1 MHIVLLV
8 KFTYLEGLFDQAASI
23 TFKNSCPMLTQR
35 YTVLAIIWDLGFIL
49 DLGNQ
54 NDVQNSSCIV
64 HTWMVDLIQVDN
76 PTFLASDYVAKN
88 V

>member
-8 KFTYLEGLFDQAASI
+8 KITHLEGLFDQAASI
-23 TFKNSCPMLTQR
+23 TFKNGCPRLTQR
-35 YTVLAIIWDLGFIL
+35 YTILAITWDLGFIL

-54 NDVQNSSCIV
+54 NDVHNGSCIV

-76 PTFLASDYVAKN
+76 PPFLASDNVTKN